1 MPDKKQ
7 QVTELT
13 YQLSSAI
20 TSLVIDDGLCTLTSD
35 EILTLI
41 KIVENSEDRI
51 KRGIIGS
58 DMVIVDERNKTINK
72 IIK

>member
-13 YQLSSAI
+13 YQLSSAF